1 MTITTTVITT
11 TITKTHRCSMHK
23 DTQASA
29 SKSLAL
35 KVTALALVGSISLIG
50 PYIYQEEERRRTTEQ
65 SANSA
70 DQFGDLTVS
79 SSTPNF
85 AAIEDVN
92 EKKDTFFSFLRPS
105 INIENKRITKE
116 RAFLTKLSESD
127 LSNIDSEDAS
137 YAKRLGKLYSLPVPS
152 EGLDQA
158 WLTEMLN
165 RVNVLPEALVLTQA
179 ANESA
184 WGTSRFATKANNYFG
199 HWCYTKGCGLV
210 PLQRNEGS
218 SHEVATF
225 SSSQES
231 VHRYFMNLNRN
242 RAYADLRAIR
252 AKLAAQG
259 DDLLTTAT
267 ATELTNG
274 LLKYSERGSDYVT
287 DLQAMIRHNEVYWK
301 K

>member
-1 MTITTTVITT
+1 
-11 TITKTHRCSMHK
+11 MHNNSK
-23 DTQASA
+23 LSA

-35 KVTALALVGSISLIG
+35 KVTALALVGSISLVG
-50 PYIYQEEERRRTTEQ
+50 PMLYQQEEERRRAGQKASDSEQ
-65 SANSA
+65 N
-70 DQFGDLTVS
+70 FGDLTVS
-79 SSTPNF
+79 SDKPDF

-92 EKKDTFFSFLRPS
+92 KKKDTFFSYLRPS

-116 RAFLTKLSESD
+116 RAFLTKLSETG
-127 LSNIDSEDAS
+127 LNNVDSEDAS

-152 EGLDQA
+152 SGLDDA
-158 WLTEMLN
+158 WLKEMLN

>member
-1 MTITTTVITT
+1 
-11 TITKTHRCSMHK
+11 MHNNSK
-23 DTQASA
+23 SSA

-35 KVTALALVGSISLIG
+35 KVTALALVGSISLVG
-50 PYIYQEEERRRTTEQ
+50 PMLYQQEEERRRAGQAAPDSEQ
-65 SANSA
+65 K
-70 DQFGDLTVS
+70 FGDLTVS
-79 SSTPNF
+79 SDKPDF

-92 EKKDTFFSFLRPS
+92 EKKDTFFSYLRPS

-116 RAFLTKLSESD
+116 RAFLTKLSETG
-127 LSNIDSEDAS
+127 LSNVDSEDAS

-152 EGLDQA
+152 SGLGDA

-242 RAYADLRAIR
+242 RAYAGLRAIR
-252 AKLAAQG
+252 AKLAAKG
-259 DDLLTTAT
+259 DDLLTTET

>member
-1 MTITTTVITT
+1 MRNNV
-11 TITKTHRCSMHK
+11 
-23 DTQASA
+23 QASS

-35 KVTALALVGSISLIG
+35 KVTALALVGSISLVG
-50 PYIYQEEERRRTTEQ
+50 PLLYQQEEERRRANKTSQDSEQ
-65 SANSA
+65 
-70 DQFGDLTVS
+70 QFGNLTVAS
-79 SSTPNF
+79 NTPNF

-92 EKKDTFFSFLRPS
+92 EKKDTFFSYLRPS

-116 RAFLTKLSESD
+116 RAFLTKVSD
-127 LSNIDSEDAS
+127 AGISNIDSEDVS

-152 EGLDQA
+152 SGLDQA

-184 WGTSRFATKANNYFG
+184 WGTSRFATQANNYFG

-259 DDLLTTAT
+259 DDLLTTST

>member
-1 MTITTTVITT
+1 
-11 TITKTHRCSMHK
+11 MHK

-65 SANSA
+65 SANST

-116 RAFLTKLSESD
+116 RAFLTKLSESG
-127 LSNIDSEDAS
+127 LNKIDSEDAS

-152 EGLDQA
+152 EGLDLA

-259 DDLLTTAT
+259 DDLLTTET

-287 DLQAMIRHNEVYWK
+287 DLQAIIRHNEVYWK

>member
-1 MTITTTVITT
+1 
-11 TITKTHRCSMHK
+11 MHNNSK
-23 DTQASA
+23 LSA

-35 KVTALALVGSISLIG
+35 KVTALALVGSISLVG
-50 PYIYQEEERRRTTEQ
+50 PMLYQQEEERRRAGQKAPDSEQ
-65 SANSA
+65 N
-70 DQFGDLTVS
+70 FGDLTVS
-79 SSTPNF
+79 SNKPDF

-92 EKKDTFFSFLRPS
+92 EKKDTFFSYLRPS

-116 RAFLTKLSESD
+116 RAFLTKLSEAG
-127 LSNIDSEDAS
+127 LNNVDSEDAS

-152 EGLDQA
+152 SGLDDA
-158 WLTEMLN
+158 WLKEMLN

-259 DDLLTTAT
+259 DDLLTTET

>member
-1 MTITTTVITT
+1 
-11 TITKTHRCSMHK
+11 MHNNSK
-23 DTQASA
+23 LSA

-35 KVTALALVGSISLIG
+35 KVTALALVGSISLVG
-50 PYIYQEEERRRTTEQ
+50 PMLYQQEEERRRAGQKAPDSEQ
-65 SANSA
+65 N
-70 DQFGDLTVS
+70 FGDLTVS
-79 SSTPNF
+79 SDKPNF

-92 EKKDTFFSFLRPS
+92 KKKDTFFSYLRPS

-116 RAFLTKLSESD
+116 RAFLTKFSETG
-127 LSNIDSEDAS
+127 LNNVDSEDAS

-152 EGLDQA
+152 SGLDDA
-158 WLTEMLN
+158 WLKEMLN

-242 RAYADLRAIR
+242 RAYADLRVIR
-252 AKLAAQG
+252 AKLDAQG

>member
-1 MTITTTVITT
+1 
-11 TITKTHRCSMHK
+11 MHNNFK
-23 DTQASA
+23 SSA

-35 KVTALALVGSISLIG
+35 KVTALALVGSISLVG
-50 PYIYQEEERRRTTEQ
+50 PMLYQQEEERRRAGQKALDSEQ
-65 SANSA
+65 N
-70 DQFGDLTVS
+70 FGDLTVS
-79 SSTPNF
+79 SDKPDF

-92 EKKDTFFSFLRPS
+92 EKKDTFFSYLRPS

-116 RAFLTKLSESD
+116 RAFLTKLSETG
-127 LSNIDSEDAS
+127 LSNVDSEDAS
-137 YAKRLGKLYSLPVPS
+137 YANRLGKLYSLPVPS
-152 EGLDQA
+152 SGLNDA
-158 WLTEMLN
+158 WLKEMLN

-199 HWCYTKGCGLV
+199 YWCYTKGCGLV

-252 AKLAAQG
+252 AKLVAKG
-259 DDLLTTAT
+259 NDLLTTQT

>member
-1 MTITTTVITT
+1 
-11 TITKTHRCSMHK
+11 MHNNVR
-23 DTQASA
+23 ASA
-29 SKSLAL
+29 GKSLAL
-35 KVTALALVGSISLIG
+35 KVTTLALVGSISLIG
-50 PYIYQEEERRRTTEQ
+50 PYIYQEEERRRTTDQ
-65 SANSA
+65 SSNST

-85 AAIEDVN
+85 AAIDDVN
-92 EKKDTFFSFLRPS
+92 KKKDTFFSYLRPS

-116 RAFLTKLSESD
+116 RAFLTKVSES
-127 LSNIDSEDAS
+127 SIANIDAEDIS
-137 YAKRLGKLYSLPVPS
+137 YAIRLGKLYSLPVPS
-152 EGLDQA
+152 SGLDKA

-184 WGTSRFATKANNYFG
+184 WGTSRFATQANNYFG

-252 AKLAAQG
+252 AKLTARG
-259 DDLLTTAT
+259 DDLLTTGT

>member
-1 MTITTTVITT
+1 
-11 TITKTHRCSMHK
+11 MHNNSK
-23 DTQASA
+23 SSA

-35 KVTALALVGSISLIG
+35 KVTALALVGSISLVG
-50 PYIYQEEERRRTTEQ
+50 PMLYQQEEERRRAGQKALDSEQ
-65 SANSA
+65 N
-70 DQFGDLTVS
+70 FGDLTVS
-79 SSTPNF
+79 SDKPDF

-92 EKKDTFFSFLRPS
+92 KKKDTFFSYLRPS

-116 RAFLTKLSESD
+116 RAFLTKLSEAR
-127 LSNIDSEDAS
+127 LSNVDSENAS

-152 EGLDQA
+152 SGLDDA
-158 WLTEMLN
+158 WLKEMLN

-252 AKLAAQG
+252 AKLAAKG
-259 DDLLTTAT
+259 DDLLTTQT

>member
-1 MTITTTVITT
+1 
-11 TITKTHRCSMHK
+11 MHNNSK
-23 DTQASA
+23 SSA

-35 KVTALALVGSISLIG
+35 KVTALALVGSISLVG
-50 PYIYQEEERRRTTEQ
+50 PMLYQQEEERRRAGQKAPDSEQ
-65 SANSA
+65 N
-70 DQFGDLTVS
+70 FGDLTVAS
-79 SSTPNF
+79 IKPDF

-92 EKKDTFFSFLRPS
+92 EKKDTFFSYLRPS

-116 RAFLTKLSESD
+116 RAFLTKLSEAG
-127 LSNIDSEDAS
+127 LNNVDSEDAS

-152 EGLDQA
+152 SGLDDA
-158 WLTEMLN
+158 WLKEMLN

-259 DDLLTTAT
+259 DDLLTTET

>member
-1 MTITTTVITT
+1 
-11 TITKTHRCSMHK
+11 MHNNSK
-23 DTQASA
+23 SSA

-35 KVTALALVGSISLIG
+35 KVTALALVGSISLVG
-50 PYIYQEEERRRTTEQ
+50 PMLYQQEEERRRAGQVAQDSEQ
-65 SANSA
+65 K
-70 DQFGDLTVS
+70 FGDLTVPS
-79 SSTPNF
+79 DKPDF

-92 EKKDTFFSFLRPS
+92 EKKDTFFSYLRPS

-116 RAFLTKLSESD
+116 RAFLTKLSETG
-127 LSNIDSEDAS
+127 LSNVDSEDES
-137 YAKRLGKLYSLPVPS
+137 YAKQLGKLYSLPVPS
-152 EGLDQA
+152 SGLDDA
-158 WLTEMLN
+158 WLKKMLN

-225 SSSQES
+225 SSSQEA

-252 AKLAAQG
+252 AKLAAKG
-259 DDLLTTAT
+259 YDLLTTET
-267 ATELTNG
+267 AIELTNG

-287 DLQAMIRHNEVYWK
+287 DLQAMIRHNQVYWK

>member
-1 MTITTTVITT
+1 
-11 TITKTHRCSMHK
+11 MHNNSK
-23 DTQASA
+23 SSA

-35 KVTALALVGSISLIG
+35 KVTALALVGSISLVG
-50 PYIYQEEERRRTTEQ
+50 PMLYQQEEERRRAGQVAQDSEQ
-65 SANSA
+65 K
-70 DQFGDLTVS
+70 FGDLSVPS
-79 SSTPNF
+79 NKPDF

-92 EKKDTFFSFLRPS
+92 EKKDTFFSYLRPS

-116 RAFLTKLSESD
+116 RAFLTKLSETG
-127 LSNIDSEDAS
+127 LSNVDSEDAS
-137 YAKRLGKLYSLPVPS
+137 YAKQLGKLYSLPVPS
-152 EGLDQA
+152 SGLDDA
-158 WLTEMLN
+158 WLKKMLN

-252 AKLAAQG
+252 AKLAAKG
-259 DDLLTTAT
+259 DDLLTTQT
-267 ATELTNG
+267 ATELSNG

>member
-1 MTITTTVITT
+1 
-11 TITKTHRCSMHK
+11 MHNNSK
-23 DTQASA
+23 SSA

-35 KVTALALVGSISLIG
+35 KVTALALVGSISLVG
-50 PYIYQEEERRRTTEQ
+50 PMLYQQEEERRRAGQKALDSEQ
-65 SANSA
+65 N
-70 DQFGDLTVS
+70 FGDLTVS
-79 SSTPNF
+79 SDKPDF

-92 EKKDTFFSFLRPS
+92 EKKDTFFSYLRPN

-116 RAFLTKLSESD
+116 RAFLTKLSETG
-127 LSNIDSEDAS
+127 LSNVDSEDAS

-152 EGLDQA
+152 SGLDDA

-252 AKLAAQG
+252 AKLAAKG
-259 DDLLTTAT
+259 DDLLTTQT

>member
-1 MTITTTVITT
+1 
-11 TITKTHRCSMHK
+11 MHK

-65 SANSA
+65 SASST

-116 RAFLTKLSESD
+116 RAFLTKLSESG
-127 LSNIDSEDAS
+127 LNKIDSEDAS
-137 YAKRLGKLYSLPVPS
+137 YAKRLGMLYSLPVPS

-259 DDLLTTAT
+259 DDLLTTET

-287 DLQAMIRHNEVYWK
+287 DLQAMIRHNEVYWTK
-301 K
+301 

>member
-1 MTITTTVITT
+1 
-11 TITKTHRCSMHK
+11 MHK
-23 DTQASA
+23 ETQTSA

-65 SANSA
+65 RANST

-116 RAFLTKLSESD
+116 RAFLTKLSESG
-127 LSNIDSEDAS
+127 LNKIDSEDAS

-152 EGLDQA
+152 EGLDLA

-259 DDLLTTAT
+259 DDLLTTET

-287 DLQAMIRHNEVYWK
+287 DLQAMIRHNEVYWTK
-301 K
+301 

>member
-1 MTITTTVITT
+1 
-11 TITKTHRCSMHK
+11 MHNNSK
-23 DTQASA
+23 SSA

-35 KVTALALVGSISLIG
+35 KVTALALVGSISLVG
-50 PYIYQEEERRRTTEQ
+50 PMLYQQEEERRRAGQKAPDSEQ
-65 SANSA
+65 N
-70 DQFGDLTVS
+70 FGDLTVS
-79 SSTPNF
+79 SDKPDF

-92 EKKDTFFSFLRPS
+92 EKKDTFFSYLRPS
-105 INIENKRITKE
+105 INIENKRIMKE
-116 RAFLTKLSESD
+116 RAFLTKLSETG
-127 LSNIDSEDAS
+127 LSNVDSEDAS

-152 EGLDQA
+152 SGLDDA

-252 AKLAAQG
+252 AKLAAKG
-259 DDLLTTAT
+259 DDLLTTQT

>member
-1 MTITTTVITT
+1 
-11 TITKTHRCSMHK
+11 MHNNSK
-23 DTQASA
+23 LSA

-35 KVTALALVGSISLIG
+35 KVTALALVSSISLVG
-50 PYIYQEEERRRTTEQ
+50 PMLYQQEEERRRAGQKAPDSEQ
-65 SANSA
+65 NV
-70 DQFGDLTVS
+70 GDLTVS
-79 SSTPNF
+79 SDKPDF

-92 EKKDTFFSFLRPS
+92 KKKGTFFSYLRPS

-116 RAFLTKLSESD
+116 RAFLTKLSETG
-127 LSNIDSEDAS
+127 LNNVDSEDAS

-152 EGLDQA
+152 SGLDDA
-158 WLTEMLN
+158 WLKEMLN

-242 RAYADLRAIR
+242 RAYADLRVIR
-252 AKLAAQG
+252 AKLDAQG

>member
-1 MTITTTVITT
+1 
-11 TITKTHRCSMHK
+11 MHNNSK
-23 DTQASA
+23 SSA

-35 KVTALALVGSISLIG
+35 KVTALALVGSISLVG
-50 PYIYQEEERRRTTEQ
+50 PMLYQQEEERRRAGQKAPDSEQ
-65 SANSA
+65 N
-70 DQFGDLTVS
+70 FGDLTVS
-79 SSTPNF
+79 SDKPDF

-92 EKKDTFFSFLRPS
+92 EKKDTFFSYLRPS

-116 RAFLTKLSESD
+116 RAFLTKLSETG
-127 LSNIDSEDAS
+127 LSNVDSEDAS

-152 EGLDQA
+152 SGLDDA

-252 AKLAAQG
+252 AKLAAKG
-259 DDLLTTAT
+259 DDLLTTQT

>member
-1 MTITTTVITT
+1 
-11 TITKTHRCSMHK
+11 MHNNSK
-23 DTQASA
+23 LSA

-35 KVTALALVGSISLIG
+35 KVTALALVGSLSLVG
-50 PYIYQEEERRRTTEQ
+50 PMLYQQEEERRRAGQKAPDSEQ
-65 SANSA
+65 N
-70 DQFGDLTVS
+70 FGDLTVS
-79 SSTPNF
+79 SDKPDF
-85 AAIEDVN
+85 ASIEDVN
-92 EKKDTFFSFLRPS
+92 KKKDTFFSYLRPS

-116 RAFLTKLSESD
+116 RAFLTKLSETG
-127 LSNIDSEDAS
+127 LNNVDSEDAS

-152 EGLDQA
+152 SGIDDA
-158 WLTEMLN
+158 WLKEMLN

-242 RAYADLRAIR
+242 RAYADLRVIR
-252 AKLAAQG
+252 AKLDAQG

>member
-1 MTITTTVITT
+1 MRNNV
-11 TITKTHRCSMHK
+11 
-23 DTQASA
+23 QASS

-35 KVTALALVGSISLIG
+35 KVTALALVGSISLVG
-50 PYIYQEEERRRTTEQ
+50 PLLYQQEEERRRVSKTSQGSEQ
-65 SANSA
+65 
-70 DQFGDLTVS
+70 QFGNLTVAS
-79 SSTPNF
+79 NTPNF

-92 EKKDTFFSFLRPS
+92 EKKDTFFSYLRPS

-116 RAFLTKLSESD
+116 RAFLTKVSD
-127 LSNIDSEDAS
+127 AGISNIDSEDVS

-152 EGLDQA
+152 SGLDQA

-184 WGTSRFATKANNYFG
+184 WGTSRFATQANNYFG

-259 DDLLTTAT
+259 DDLLTTST

>member
-1 MTITTTVITT
+1 
-11 TITKTHRCSMHK
+11 MHK

-65 SANSA
+65 SANST

-116 RAFLTKLSESD
+116 RAFLTKLSESG
-127 LSNIDSEDAS
+127 LNKIDSEDAS

-152 EGLDQA
+152 EGLDLA

-252 AKLAAQG
+252 AKLAKQG
-259 DDLLTTAT
+259 DDLLTTET

-287 DLQAMIRHNEVYWK
+287 DLQAMIRHNEVYWTK
-301 K
+301 

>member
-1 MTITTTVITT
+1 MRNNV
-11 TITKTHRCSMHK
+11 
-23 DTQASA
+23 QASS

-35 KVTALALVGSISLIG
+35 KVTALALVGSISLVG
-50 PYIYQEEERRRTTEQ
+50 PLLYQQEEERRRANKTSQDSEQ
-65 SANSA
+65 
-70 DQFGDLTVS
+70 QFGNLTVAS
-79 SSTPNF
+79 NTPNF

-92 EKKDTFFSFLRPS
+92 EKKDTFFSYLRPS

-116 RAFLTKLSESD
+116 RAFLTKVSD
-127 LSNIDSEDAS
+127 TGISNIDSEDVS

-152 EGLDQA
+152 SGLDQA

-184 WGTSRFATKANNYFG
+184 WGTSRFATQANNYFG

-259 DDLLTTAT
+259 DDLLTTST

>member
-1 MTITTTVITT
+1 MRNNV
-11 TITKTHRCSMHK
+11 
-23 DTQASA
+23 QASS

-35 KVTALALVGSISLIG
+35 KVTALALVGSISLVG
-50 PYIYQEEERRRTTEQ
+50 PLLYQQEEERRRASKTSQDSEQ
-65 SANSA
+65 
-70 DQFGDLTVS
+70 QFGNLTVAS
-79 SSTPNF
+79 NTPNF

-92 EKKDTFFSFLRPS
+92 EKKDTFFSYLRPS

-116 RAFLTKLSESD
+116 RAFLTKVSD
-127 LSNIDSEDAS
+127 AGISNIDSEDVS

-152 EGLDQA
+152 SGLDQA
-158 WLTEMLN
+158 WLTEMLS

-184 WGTSRFATKANNYFG
+184 WGTSRFATQANNYFG

-259 DDLLTTAT
+259 DDLLTTST
-267 ATELTNG
+267 ATELANG

>member
-1 MTITTTVITT
+1 
-11 TITKTHRCSMHK
+11 MHNNVR
-23 DTQASA
+23 TSA
-29 SKSLAL
+29 GKSLAL
-35 KVTALALVGSISLIG
+35 KVTTLALVGSISLIG
-50 PYIYQEEERRRTTEQ
+50 PYIYQEEERRRTTDQ
-65 SANSA
+65 SSNST

-85 AAIEDVN
+85 AAIDDVN
-92 EKKDTFFSFLRPS
+92 KKKDTFFSYLRPS

-116 RAFLTKLSESD
+116 RAFLTKVSESSIANIDAED
-127 LSNIDSEDAS
+127 LS
-137 YAKRLGKLYSLPVPS
+137 YAIRLGKLYSLPVPS
-152 EGLDQA
+152 SGLDKA

-184 WGTSRFATKANNYFG
+184 WGTSRFATQANNYFG

-252 AKLAAQG
+252 AKLAARG
-259 DDLLTTAT
+259 DDLLTTGT

>member
-1 MTITTTVITT
+1 
-11 TITKTHRCSMHK
+11 MHNNSK
-23 DTQASA
+23 LSA

-35 KVTALALVGSISLIG
+35 KVTALALVGSISLVG
-50 PYIYQEEERRRTTEQ
+50 PMLYQQEEERRRAGQKASDSEQ
-65 SANSA
+65 N
-70 DQFGDLTVS
+70 FGDLTVS
-79 SSTPNF
+79 SDKPDF

-92 EKKDTFFSFLRPS
+92 KKKDTFFSYLRPS

-116 RAFLTKLSESD
+116 RAFLTKLSETG
-127 LSNIDSEDAS
+127 LNNVDSEDAS

-152 EGLDQA
+152 SGLDDA
-158 WLTEMLN
+158 WLKEMLN

-242 RAYADLRAIR
+242 RAYADLRVIR
-252 AKLAAQG
+252 AKLDAQG

>member
-1 MTITTTVITT
+1 
-11 TITKTHRCSMHK
+11 MHNNSK
-23 DTQASA
+23 SSA

-35 KVTALALVGSISLIG
+35 KVTALALVGSISLVG
-50 PYIYQEEERRRTTEQ
+50 PMLYQQEEERRR
-65 SANSA
+65 A
-70 DQFGDLTVS
+70 DQTAPDSEQKFGDLTVS
-79 SSTPNF
+79 SDKPDF

-92 EKKDTFFSFLRPS
+92 EKKDTFFSYLRPS

-116 RAFLTKLSESD
+116 RAFLTKLSETG
-127 LSNIDSEDAS
+127 LSNVDSEDAS

-152 EGLDQA
+152 SGLDDA

-252 AKLAAQG
+252 AKLAAKG
-259 DDLLTTAT
+259 DDLLTTQT

>member
-1 MTITTTVITT
+1 
-11 TITKTHRCSMHK
+11 MHK
-23 DTQASA
+23 DTQAST

-65 SANSA
+65 SSNSA

-116 RAFLTKLSESD
+116 RAFLTKLSESG
-127 LSNIDSEDAS
+127 LSSIDSEDAS

-152 EGLDQA
+152 EGLDKS

-252 AKLAAQG
+252 AKLDAQG

>member
-1 MTITTTVITT
+1 
-11 TITKTHRCSMHK
+11 MHNNSK
-23 DTQASA
+23 SSA

-35 KVTALALVGSISLIG
+35 KVTALALVGSISLVG
-50 PYIYQEEERRRTTEQ
+50 PMLYQQEEERRRAGQKAPDSEQ
-65 SANSA
+65 N
-70 DQFGDLTVS
+70 FGDLTVS
-79 SSTPNF
+79 SDKPDF

-92 EKKDTFFSFLRPS
+92 EKKDTFFSYLRPS

-116 RAFLTKLSESD
+116 RAFLTKLSEAGM
-127 LSNIDSEDAS
+127 NNVDSEDAS

-152 EGLDQA
+152 TGIDDA
-158 WLTEMLN
+158 WLKEMLN

-259 DDLLTTAT
+259 DDLLTTET

>member
-1 MTITTTVITT
+1 
-11 TITKTHRCSMHK
+11 MHK

-65 SANSA
+65 SANST

-116 RAFLTKLSESD
+116 RAFLTKLSESG
-127 LSNIDSEDAS
+127 LNKIDSEDAS

-152 EGLDQA
+152 EGLDLA

-259 DDLLTTAT
+259 DDLLTTET

-287 DLQAMIRHNEVYWK
+287 DLQAMISHNELYWK

>member
-1 MTITTTVITT
+1 
-11 TITKTHRCSMHK
+11 MHNNFK
-23 DTQASA
+23 SSA

-35 KVTALALVGSISLIG
+35 KVTALALVGSISLVG
-50 PYIYQEEERRRTTEQ
+50 PMLYQQEEERRRAGQKALDSEQ
-65 SANSA
+65 N
-70 DQFGDLTVS
+70 FGDLTVS
-79 SSTPNF
+79 SDKPDF

-92 EKKDTFFSFLRPS
+92 KKKDTFFSYLRPS

-116 RAFLTKLSESD
+116 RAFLTKLSEAR
-127 LSNIDSEDAS
+127 LSNVDSENAS

-152 EGLDQA
+152 SGLNDA
-158 WLTEMLN
+158 WLKEMLN

-252 AKLAAQG
+252 AKLAAKG
-259 DDLLTTAT
+259 NDLLTTQT

-287 DLQAMIRHNEVYWK
+287 DLQAMIRHNDVYWK

>member
-1 MTITTTVITT
+1 
-11 TITKTHRCSMHK
+11 MHK

-65 SANSA
+65 SANST

-92 EKKDTFFSFLRPS
+92 EKKNTFFSFLRPS

-116 RAFLTKLSESD
+116 RAFVTKLSESS

-158 WLTEMLN
+158 WLIEMLN

-259 DDLLTTAT
+259 DDLLTTET

-287 DLQAMIRHNEVYWK
+287 DLQAMIRHNEVYWTK
-301 K
+301 

>member
-1 MTITTTVITT
+1 
-11 TITKTHRCSMHK
+11 MHK

-65 SANSA
+65 NSNST

-79 SSTPNF
+79 SSKPNF

-92 EKKDTFFSFLRPS
+92 EKKDTFFSYLRPS

-116 RAFLTKLSESD
+116 RAFLTKVSESSIANIDAED
-127 LSNIDSEDAS
+127 LS
-137 YAKRLGKLYSLPVPS
+137 YAIRLGKLYSLPVPS
-152 EGLDQA
+152 SGLDKA

-184 WGTSRFATKANNYFG
+184 WGTSRFATQANNYFG

-259 DDLLTTAT
+259 DDLLTTGT

>member
-1 MTITTTVITT
+1 
-11 TITKTHRCSMHK
+11 MHNNSK
-23 DTQASA
+23 SSA

-35 KVTALALVGSISLIG
+35 KVTALALVGSISLVG
-50 PYIYQEEERRRTTEQ
+50 PMLYQQEEERRRAGQTAPDSEQ
-65 SANSA
+65 K
-70 DQFGDLTVS
+70 FGDLTVS
-79 SSTPNF
+79 SDKPDF

-92 EKKDTFFSFLRPS
+92 EKKDTFFSYLRPS

-116 RAFLTKLSESD
+116 RAFLTKLSETG
-127 LSNIDSEDAS
+127 LSNVDSEDAS

-152 EGLDQA
+152 SGLDDA

-252 AKLAAQG
+252 AKLAAKG
-259 DDLLTTAT
+259 DDLLTTQT

>member
-1 MTITTTVITT
+1 MRNNV
-11 TITKTHRCSMHK
+11 
-23 DTQASA
+23 QASS
-29 SKSLAL
+29 SKTLAL
-35 KVTALALVGSISLIG
+35 KVTALALVGSISLVG
-50 PYIYQEEERRRTTEQ
+50 PLLYQQEEERRRASKASQDSEQ
-65 SANSA
+65 
-70 DQFGDLTVS
+70 QFGNLTVAS
-79 SSTPNF
+79 NTPNF

-92 EKKDTFFSFLRPS
+92 EKKDTFFSYLRPS

-116 RAFLTKLSESD
+116 RAFLTKVSD
-127 LSNIDSEDAS
+127 AGISNIDSEDVS

-152 EGLDQA
+152 SGLDQA

-184 WGTSRFATKANNYFG
+184 WGTSRFATQANNYFG

-259 DDLLTTAT
+259 DDLLTTST